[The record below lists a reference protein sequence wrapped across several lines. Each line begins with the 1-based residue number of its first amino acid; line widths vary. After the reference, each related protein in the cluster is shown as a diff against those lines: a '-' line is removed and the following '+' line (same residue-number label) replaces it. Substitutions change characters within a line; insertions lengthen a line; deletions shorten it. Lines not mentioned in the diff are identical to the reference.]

1 MIIILHDALSEQELR
16 KFPKGVGSRDYAEP
30 EISKLAGLVK
40 EYADVSSMYP
50 AYCVVEQNPNGHDWH
65 TDTGNNQHMTW
76 CTHTATM
83 LLSDPSDFEGGE
95 FFFYDDQP
103 IKKSGDLLIYSSDV
117 KHKVNPHTGDRR
129 VLLMFFKEGR

>member
-1 MIIILHDALSEQELR
+1 MIIILHDALSEQELL
-16 KFPKGVGSRDYAEP
+16 KFPKGVGPRNYAEP
-30 EISKLAGLVK
+30 EISKLVGLVK
-40 EYADVSSMYP
+40 EYADVSSMHP
-50 AYCVVEQNPNGHDWH
+50 AY
-65 TDTGNNQHMTW
+65 
-76 CTHTATM
+76 THTATM